1 MAKIEQEDGEKKSP
15 KKMIIIIIAAVVLLA
30 GAGGAAFFFM
40 KGGASKQEKVE
51 LVEAAE
57 AEAEGESTASA
68 EKLYFEMSKP
78 MVVDFPKGS
87 AVKHGRITI
96 SMLVEGAETIAVLK
110 KNEPMI
116 QNNLLMLVG
125 AQDSNVLNTHEGKET
140 LRKAM
145 LDDVTAVL
153 KKMAGKG
160 HVEEIF
166 FTSFVMQ

>member
-1 MAKIEQEDGEKKSP
+1 MSEIEQEGGAKKSP
-15 KKMIIIIIAAVVLLA
+15 KKLIIIIIAAVILLA
-30 GAGGAAFFFM
+30 GGGGAAFFFM
-40 KGGASKQEKVE
+40 KGDASKEEKVE
-51 LVEAAE
+51 HAAAAE
-57 AEAEGESTASA
+57 DESAVSA

-78 MVVDFPKGS
+78 IVVDFPKGS

-145 LDDVTAVL
+145 LDDVAAVL
-153 KKMAGKG
+153 KKMEGKG
-160 HVEEIF
+160 QVEEIF

>member
-15 KKMIIIIIAAVVLLA
+15 KKMIILIIAAVVLLA

-40 KGGASKQEKVE
+40 KGGASKHEKVE
-51 LVEAAE
+51 HVEAAE
-57 AEAEGESTASA
+57 DESAVSA

-87 AVKHGRITI
+87 AFKHGRITI

-125 AQDSNVLNTHEGKET
+125 AQDSNVLNTHEGKEA

-160 HVEEIF
+160 KVEEIF

>member
-1 MAKIEQEDGEKKSP
+1 MAKIEQEGEEKKSP
-15 KKMIIIIIAAVVLLA
+15 KKMIIIIIAVVVLLA

-40 KGGASKQEKVE
+40 KGDASKEEKVE
-51 LVEAAE
+51 HVEEAA
-57 AEAEGESTASA
+57 AEDESAVPAEI
-68 EKLYFEMSKP
+68 LYFDMGKP
-78 MVVDFPKGS
+78 IVVDFPKGS
-87 AVKHGRITI
+87 SVKHGRITI

-145 LDDVTAVL
+145 LDDVTAVI

-160 HVEEIF
+160 QVEEIF